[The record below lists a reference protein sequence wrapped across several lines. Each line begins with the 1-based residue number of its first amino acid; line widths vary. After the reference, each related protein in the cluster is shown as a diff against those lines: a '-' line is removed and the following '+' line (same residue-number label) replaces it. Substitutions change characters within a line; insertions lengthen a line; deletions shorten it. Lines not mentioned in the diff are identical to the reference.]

1 MKIRETDIK
10 DIVPYENNPRFNE
23 SAVDAVANS
32 IRDFGFKVPIIVD
45 KNNII
50 IAGHT
55 RLLAAKKL
63 GLERVPVLMA
73 DDLTDEQVKAFRL
86 ADNKVGEIATWDD
99 IKLSAEL
106 EALSE
111 LGWDMTQFGFN
122 PEDIE
127 IPDPTDDDFDGE
139 MEYQKITIPNAH
151 LGDIYQLGDHRLMCG
166 DSTKPEDVA
175 KLMDGCEADLVITDP
190 PYNVDIGQGGS
201 ITRMRAQNH
210 RQDGATIMN
219 DNMNEGDFY
228 DFLRNA
234 FENIRDILKL
244 GGGLLYLVCASK

>member
-99 IKLSAEL
+99 AKLQEEL
-106 EALSE
+106 QELTE
-111 LGWDMTQFGFN
+111 LGYNMEQFGF
-122 PEDIE
+122 
-127 IPDPTDDDFDGE
+127 
-139 MEYQKITIPNAH
+139 
-151 LGDIYQLGDHRLMCG
+151 
-166 DSTKPEDVA
+166 
-175 KLMDGCEADLVITDP
+175 
-190 PYNVDIGQGGS
+190 
-201 ITRMRAQNH
+201 
-210 RQDGATIMN
+210 
-219 DNMNEGDFY
+219 
-228 DFLRNA
+228 
-234 FENIRDILKL
+234 
-244 GGGLLYLVCASK
+244 

>member
-99 IKLSAEL
+99 AKLQEEL
-106 EALSE
+106 QELTE
-111 LGWDMTQFGFN
+111 LGYNMEQFGFEM
-122 PEDIE
+122 PDINISTE
-127 IPDPTDDDFDGE
+127 DDFDVDAVINNGE
-139 MEYQKITIPNAH
+139 EPKTKP
-151 LGDIYQLGDHRLMCG
+151 GEIYQLGDHRLMCG
-166 DSTKPEDVA
+166 DSTSREDVE
-175 KLMDGCEADLVITDP
+175 KLV
-190 PYNVDIGQGGS
+190 GGV
-201 ITRMRAQNH
+201 
-210 RQDGATIMN
+210 
-219 DNMNEGDFY
+219 
-228 DFLRNA
+228 LP
-234 FENIRDILKL
+234 
-244 GGGLLYLVCASK
+244 